1 MMGRDPVQAA
11 AVRAYT
17 ALVEQARTPA
27 LYEAP
32 PEGYGVPD
40 TVEGRFDLV
49 TLHVFLFLRRLKEA
63 PEDTETGT
71 GRFAQMVFDIMF
83 RNMDDSLREMGV
95 GDMKVPDKVR
105 GLAEAFYGRVGAYDG
120 VMDDRAALADALS
133 RNVYGTDGE
142 PAADA
147 LAAYVQR
154 AAGRLDATPITTL
167 TDGTV
172 PLPAPRRQD
181 RKEAA

>member
-1 MMGRDPVQAA
+1 MLGRDPVQAA
-11 AVRAYT
+11 AVRAYA
-17 ALVEQARTPA
+17 ALVEQARAPA
-27 LYEAP
+27 LYEP
-32 PEGYGVPD
+32 LPEGFGAPD

-49 TLHVFLFLRRLKEA
+49 TLHVFLFLRRLKDA
-63 PEDTETGT
+63 PEDT

-95 GDMKVPDKVR
+95 GDMKVPEKVR
-105 GLAEAFYGRVGAYDG
+105 GLAESFYGRVGAYDG
-120 VMDDRAALADALS
+120 VINDRAGLARALA
-133 RNVYGTDGE
+133 RNVYEAPDH

-154 AAGRLDATPITTL
+154 AAARLDATPITTL

-172 PLPAPRRQD
+172 PLPAPRRQ
-181 RKEAA
+181 KEAA